1 MLTESQEVTKRR
13 TKASNAGSSEGS
25 TLSWFSMALGCG
37 PPMGKEAPH
46 GVGLETAA
54 FEIITTYMDLQD
66 SGNTTRTA

>member
-1 MLTESQEVTKRR
+1 
-13 TKASNAGSSEGS
+13 
-25 TLSWFSMALGCG
+25 
-37 PPMGKEAPH
+37 MGKEAPH